1 MAKKK
6 KKSRTA
12 RLKSRGPKMTCTAK
26 LERVHK
32 AMSALGPGHPKEM
45 AALER
50 KYVKL
55 EKICLKG

>member
-6 KKSRTA
+6 KKSR
-12 RLKSRGPKMTCTAK
+12 SPKMTCAAK

-32 AMSALGPGHPKEM
+32 AMNALGPGHPKEM